1 MKKVIIFSV
10 LLFAICNLQAQN
22 LEGNW
27 QVTDYKLKKAIN
39 DKDKL
44 AFVMAVAK
52 SMSFSFVA
60 PNDLFIS
67 NPMLSKPTYY
77 TWKYVDKKKTII
89 EAVEVDPL
97 FKDSPSRWKLKILK
111 SNKNTLHLEDLD
123 KDKKGNIWIL
133 SKQ

>member
-1 MKKVIIFSV
+1 MKKSFSII
-10 LLFAICNLQAQN
+10 LALFCFGYLHAQN

-27 QVTDYKLKKAIN
+27 QVTDYKLKKAIK

-44 AFVMAVAK
+44 AFVMAGAK
-52 SMSFSFVA
+52 AVSFSFIA
-60 PNDLFIS
+60 PDDLFIS

-89 EAVEVDPL
+89 EAVEVNPT

-111 SNKNTLHLEDLD
+111 SGESTLHLKDLG
-123 KDKKGNIWIL
+123 KGKKGNVWIL

>member
-1 MKKVIIFSV
+1 MKRILTFSI
-10 LLFAICNLQAQN
+10 LLLVICNLQAQN

-27 QVTDYKLKKAIN
+27 QVTDYKLKKAIK

-44 AFVMAVAK
+44 AFVMAGAK
-52 SMSFSFVA
+52 AMSFSFIA

-111 SNKNTLHLEDLD
+111 SDNNTLHLKDLD
-123 KDKKGNIWIL
+123 KDKKGNVWIL